1 MKCIYNSHFTIQSKF
16 HYGSGYIEKILEM
29 AVKHGVNKDEIEQ
42 CFANRTGPYLED
54 TRADHLTD
62 PITLWFI
69 AETNFGRLLKLSLL
83 IKY

>member
-1 MKCIYNSHFTIQSKF
+1 
-16 HYGSGYIEKILEM
+16 M

-69 AETNFGRLLKLSLL
+69 AETNFGRLLKIVFIDKNTDLHIRTAYSPNIQELC
-83 IKY
+83 IYNSHKDVN